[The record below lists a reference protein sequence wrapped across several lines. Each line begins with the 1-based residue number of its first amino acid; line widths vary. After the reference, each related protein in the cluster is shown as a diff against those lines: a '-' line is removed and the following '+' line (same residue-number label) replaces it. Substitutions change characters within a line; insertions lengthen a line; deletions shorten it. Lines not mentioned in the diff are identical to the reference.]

1 MSKKAWNRHRRII
14 FVTKKDDKR
23 IIGEFFSGKRKKKK
37 DSVNCIQI
45 LWLKGLMQFS
55 LIGKKHYRSFS
66 PFNLFSIVPQ
76 ELENEKIE
84 GIFNSVFQ

>member
-23 IIGEFFSGKRKKKK
+23 IIGEFFSGKRKKK